1 MKNLFAFIIFFLALQ
16 AAIAQKHDTITTP
29 SGLKYV
35 KIKEGKGPKPK
46 PGQKVKIY
54 FAGTLP
60 SGVEFDSNV
69 DAAPYKFT
77 IGDPKVIPGWNE
89 GFQLMSA
96 GEKAVFI
103 LPPSLGYG
111 KAGYK
116 DDDGKVLVPQNSYM
130 IFRVELISFK

>member
-1 MKNLFAFIIFFLALQ
+1 MKNLFTLFIFFLGLQ
-16 AAIAQKHDTITTP
+16 VAVAQKQDTITTK

-35 KIKEGKGPKPK
+35 KIKAGNGPKPK
-46 PGQKVKIY
+46 TGQKVKIY
-54 FAGTLP
+54 FTGTLP
-60 SGVEFDSNV
+60 KGDIFDSNV
-69 DAAPYKFT
+69 DGAPFKFT
-77 IGDPKVIPGWNE
+77 IGDPNVIPGWNE

-130 IFRVELISFK
+130 IFQVELISFK